1 MKTLAD
7 LLATMKPGAEVI
19 AYLDNDNVSFYIDG
33 DDTGLD
39 LHPYEV
45 QQQALA
51 ALGITAESV

>member
-7 LLATMKPGAEVI
+7 LLAAMKPETEVV

-45 QQQALA
+45 QEQALA
-51 ALGITAESV
+51 ALGIRTEAV